1 MKRFIKKG
9 LSIAIV
15 LVLILAC
22 SVNVLAEGIE
32 PRWKE
37 LSTFSCRLDKQSG
50 LFTNANLSS
59 HAASWHSANTI
70 NLTVTIQ
77 KWNGSSYV
85 NTSYSW
91 SNSGK
96 GSASVDK
103 SMSLSSGNYIA
114 HAVVTVYD
122 GNGSY
127 VETVTKDSAE
137 III

>member
-103 SMSLSSGNYIA
+103 SMSLS
-114 HAVVTVYD
+114 
-122 GNGSY
+122 
-127 VETVTKDSAE
+127 
-137 III
+137 IILHTQSLRYMTEMALMWKLLQKILPK